1 MAGGVREFD
10 PERLVAAQTRAG
22 LSVRQLAHVVGV
34 SPDVVFR
41 WRRGARRPFPRH
53 LVGLA
58 AALRCRPA
66 ALAPLPQRPRLG
78 HYRERAGLTQ
88 AEMGG
93 LLGTTA
99 NIVLG
104 VEKADLWPDD
114 PAWWAEAYGIS
125 VRTFTRAWRHA
136 AGP

>member
-10 PERLVAAQTRAG
+10 PERLVAAQARVG
-22 LSVRQLAHVVGV
+22 LSVRQLAHAVGV

-41 WRRGARRPFPRH
+41 WRRGSRRPFPRH
-53 LVGLA
+53 LVALA
-58 AALRCRPA
+58 GVLRCRPA
-66 ALAPLPQRPRLG
+66 ALAPLPRRPRLR
-78 HYRERAGLTQ
+78 HYRERVGLTQ
-88 AEMGG
+88 AELGARV
-93 LLGTTA
+93 GTTA

-125 VRTFTRAWRHA
+125 VRTFTEAWNHA
-136 AGP
+136 TDP